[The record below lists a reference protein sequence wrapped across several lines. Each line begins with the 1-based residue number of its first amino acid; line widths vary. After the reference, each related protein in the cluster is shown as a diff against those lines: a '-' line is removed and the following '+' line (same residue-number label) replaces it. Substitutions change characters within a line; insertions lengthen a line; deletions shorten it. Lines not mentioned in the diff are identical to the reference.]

1 MVCRLCARASPSSK
15 RVLLMTAAA
24 ELGVMM
30 HDDDDE
36 MERQMC
42 TAKQSQARQG
52 WTRGHRQ
59 RDEALLVLLPVFVCV
74 GVV

>member
-1 MVCRLCARASPSSK
+1 
-15 RVLLMTAAA
+15 MTAAA

-36 MERQMC
+36 MERQTC
-42 TAKQSQARQG
+42 TAKQSQARQ
-52 WTRGHRQ
+52 RGHRQ